1 MLGAAQ
7 ARGRQLRNDLRGVCH
22 ARMGQVYVG
31 ERVGANDS
39 QPVVRV
45 REPHAG
51 ARAGHCSPEAQ
62 HGTLEGTDLRGHAIE
77 ETGAEDE
84 GQVLLVRAINHRS
97 GIGRIVLAVRV
108 EGDDVAGPTRQG
120 CLETGLQG
128 CSLAEIER
136 MDRRVSP
143 GGASD
148 GGGVVTR
155 GVVHNKDVGERSA
168 HACDDAPDDGR
179 LVKRGNHDPRVGTL
193 LHFSSVAHRSG
204 RAPIVLLSGGQRLLS
219 ANVLMGPHKGDTVIE
234 PSADVAPSAQVA
246 SSARVWHLAQV
257 REEARIG
264 EETIVGRGAYIGEGV
279 VVGPR
284 CKIQNYALI
293 YEPASLAEGVFVGP
307 AAVFTNDHCP
317 RAINADGTL
326 KDASDWEAV
335 GVTVERGAAIG
346 ARAVCVAPVR
356 IGAWASVGAGAVVT
370 RDVAPYA
377 LVVGVPARRVGW
389 VGEAG
394 VPLVPAD
401 HSPVPGNEA
410 VARTWVCPASGRRYV
425 EREGTLEREGAQASS
440 TRPTT
445 TPDPTPEDDQ

>member
-1 MLGAAQ
+1 M
-7 ARGRQLRNDLRGVCH
+7 
-22 ARMGQVYVG
+22 
-31 ERVGANDS
+31 
-39 QPVVRV
+39 
-45 REPHAG
+45 
-51 ARAGHCSPEAQ
+51 
-62 HGTLEGTDLRGHAIE
+62 
-77 ETGAEDE
+77 
-84 GQVLLVRAINHRS
+84 
-97 GIGRIVLAVRV
+97 
-108 EGDDVAGPTRQG
+108 
-120 CLETGLQG
+120 
-128 CSLAEIER
+128 
-136 MDRRVSP
+136 
-143 GGASD
+143 
-148 GGGVVTR
+148 
-155 GVVHNKDVGERSA
+155 
-168 HACDDAPDDGR
+168 
-179 LVKRGNHDPRVGTL
+179 
-193 LHFSSVAHRSG
+193 
-204 RAPIVLLSGGQRLLS
+204 
-219 ANVLMGPHKGDTVIE
+219 IE

-284 CKIQNYALI
+284 CKIQNYALV

-377 LVVGVPARRVGW
+377 LVIGVPARRVGW

-401 HSPVPGNEA
+401 HSPVPGDEA

-425 EREGTLEREGAQASS
+425 EREGTLEPEGAQASS
-440 TRPTT
+440 TRPST